1 MRIYAVYEEAG
12 SPGHDADED
21 VVLVKEGF
29 CWPALFFSLIWVLYH
44 RLWLVAITIV
54 ILLAGSGVAFVFL
67 RGGESYVALGL
78 IAVALVLGAEGNNLR
93 QYFLVSGGHS
103 FSGVVAGRDVP
114 EAELRLFSALGPRI
128 YLP

>member
-12 SPGHDADED
+12 SPDHDADED
-21 VVLVKEGF
+21 VVLIKEGF
-29 CWPALFFSLIWVLYH
+29 CWPAFFFSLIWVLYH
-44 RLWLVAITIV
+44 QLWLVAITLV
-54 ILLAGSGVAFVFL
+54 ILFAGVGAALVFL
-67 RGGESYVALGL
+67 HGGEAYAALGL
-78 IAVALVLGAEGNNLR
+78 IALALVLGVEGNNLR
-93 QYFLVSGGHS
+93 QYFLLRGGFS

>member
-12 SPGHDADED
+12 SPSHDADED

-29 CWPALFFSLIWVLYH
+29 CWPALCFSLIWVLYH

-54 ILLAGSGVAFVFL
+54 ILLAGSGVALVFL

>member
-12 SPGHDADED
+12 SPSHDADED

-44 RLWLVAITIV
+44 RLWLIAITLV
-54 ILLAGSGVAFVFL
+54 VLLAGIGAALFYFH
-67 RGGESYVALGL
+67 GGENYVALGL
-78 IAVALVLGAEGNNLR
+78 IALALVLGVEGNNLR
-93 QYFLVSGGHS
+93 QYFLVSGGYS